1 MVTSQQSRW
10 TKGLGAKALALVA
23 LVATAGVAIA
33 QESNFGDIV
42 LTADPPTAT
51 VEGSTT
57 GFHALSRIASRDRH
71 GRICMGFADT
81 TPDHIM
87 TLEDS
92 FSTLTV
98 QVDSGG
104 SDTTLLIQGP
114 NDGLI
119 RCGEDI
125 SRRNPD
131 AKIQDT
137 DWAAGTYRIWVGSHH
152 QGQRYNYTLTVSP

>member
-33 QESNFGDIV
+33 QASNFGDIA
-42 LTADPPTAT
+42 LTANHPTAR
-51 VEGSTT
+51 VNGSTT
-57 GFHALSRIASRDRH
+57 GFQALSRIASRDRH

-87 TLEDS
+87 TLEDNL
-92 FSTLTV
+92 STLTV

-114 NDGLI
+114 NDGTI
-119 RCGEDI
+119 RCGEDT

-131 AKIQDT
+131 ARVQDT

-152 QGQRYNYTLTVSP
+152 QGQQYPYSLNVSP